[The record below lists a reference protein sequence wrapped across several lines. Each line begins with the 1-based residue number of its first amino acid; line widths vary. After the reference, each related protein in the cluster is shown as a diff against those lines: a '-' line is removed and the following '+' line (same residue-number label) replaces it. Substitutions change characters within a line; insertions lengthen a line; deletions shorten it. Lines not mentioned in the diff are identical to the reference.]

1 MSVNDPT
8 TTMCQLM
15 NVPKVELRAFSGDSS
30 DYLSFMS
37 IFNETVDNAPLS
49 GQDKLTRLL
58 GYTRDK
64 ARLAIDHCSLIGGD
78 QGC

>member
-1 MSVNDPT
+1 MSVNEPT

-30 DYLSFMS
+30 EYLSFMS

-49 GQDKLTRLL
+49 EQANLTRLL
-58 GYTRDK
+58 RYTRDK
-64 ARLAIDHCSLIGGD
+64 VTVRLFGEIKATK
-78 QGC
+78 